1 MLNIMQKP
9 GGKRKMDKDIYKF
22 WSRKKLKGEILK
34 LKITY
39 NQLFNAYKLEQ
50 KLFSDLILEKR
61 VIDKKYKDLNAEYKR
76 LVKDDA
82 KLLNEHQK
90 LYDCI
95 QKWYE
100 PIDNTKMA
108 KLVEETKKLF
118 ESFTNIIY

>member
-1 MLNIMQKP
+1 MA
-9 GGKRKMDKDIYKF
+9 KDIYKF
-22 WSRKKLKGEILK
+22 WSRKKLKDEILK

-39 NQLFNAYKLEQ
+39 NQLFDAYKLEQ
-50 KLFSDLILEKR
+50 KQFSDLILEKR
-61 VIDKKYKDLNAEYKR
+61 KVDKKYKDLNAEYKR
-76 LVKDDA
+76 LVKDDK

-118 ESFTNIIY
+118 ESFTDVIY